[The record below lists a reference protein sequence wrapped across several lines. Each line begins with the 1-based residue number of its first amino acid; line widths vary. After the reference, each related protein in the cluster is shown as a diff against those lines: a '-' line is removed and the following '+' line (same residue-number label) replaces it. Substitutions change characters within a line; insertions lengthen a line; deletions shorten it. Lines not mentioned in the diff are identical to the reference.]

1 MIDDKIKNEILA
13 KLPKVLKDMSE
24 KDLFSEPR
32 PRWFTLAKL
41 EHDGVHYLVSI
52 IVGKDKAETLQMCDE
67 LTEWHKKYTKDQK
80 DVRREESY
88 NKKKY

>member
-13 KLPKVLKDMSE
+13 KLPKVLKDWSE
-24 KDLFSEPR
+24 ENLFSEPR
-32 PRWFTLAKL
+32 PSWFRLAKF

-52 IVGKDKAETLQMCDE
+52 IVGRDEGETSKMRDE
-67 LTEWHKKYTKDQK
+67 LMEWHKKYTKDQK

-88 NKKKY
+88 GKKKY